1 MSIRSRAWCFTIN
14 NYTDDDV
21 SKVNAF
27 ECRYM
32 IYGYEV
38 GSQGTPHLQGFLYMN
53 NDKTLSAMKKKF
65 HPTAHLEPTKGT
77 SVQASDY
84 CKKDGKFVER
94 GDIPQQGRRTDLVS
108 VKDEILAGKKVDDI
122 VLEDP
127 ELYHKYGRT
136 LHKIEDLA
144 MRKKFRT
151 TMTEGVWIYGTTGTG
166 KSETAFAGYNPD
178 THYHYKYDNS
188 DWQDSYTQQDTVII
202 DEFRG
207 QIPMH
212 SLLTMVDKHPNHVM
226 KRRGREPLP
235 FISKKVIVTSSM
247 HPREVYKNL
256 NENDKLEQLL
266 RRFKIINLN
275 ENKI

>member
-1 MSIRSRAWCFTIN
+1 MSRSRGWCFTIN

-21 SKVNAF
+21 TKINSF
-27 ECRYM
+27 DCRYM
-32 IYGYEV
+32 VYGFEV
-38 GSQGTPHLQGFLYMN
+38 GQSGTRHIQGFLYMN

-65 HPTAHLEPTKGT
+65 HSTAHLEPQKGT

-94 GDIPQQGRRTDLVS
+94 GEIPQQGRRTDLTS
-108 VKDEILAGKKVDDI
+108 LKDEILAGKKVDDI

-127 ELYHKYGRT
+127 EMYHKYGRT
-136 LHKIEDLA
+136 LHKIEDLR
-144 MRKKFRT
+144 MRKTYRT
-151 TMTEGVWIYGTTGTG
+151 TMTEGVWLYGTTGTG
-166 KSETAFAGYNPD
+166 KSEAAFKDFNPD

-188 DWQDSYTQQDTVII
+188 DWQDGYTQQDIVII

-235 FISKKVIVTSSM
+235 FVSKKVIVTSSM
-247 HPREVYKNL
+247 HPRDVYKNL